1 MGGKKALL
9 EAFIW
14 LYGRPTTSGNLKWVR
29 AVLSGVSPGPL
40 CVDEGC
46 AAQANFDKHRVPLD
60 DILRRAR
67 RRSRP
72 VPSQG
77 RFPACGHATACG
89 SI

>member
-46 AAQANFDKHRVPLD
+46 A
-60 DILRRAR
+60 
-67 RRSRP
+67 
-72 VPSQG
+72 
-77 RFPACGHATACG
+77 
-89 SI
+89 